1 MTTYL
6 KQYARQF
13 RPNIALAAPV
23 MFGQAANVFVGLV
36 DNYMVARLGGD
47 EGQTALAAR
56 RCRQCGFYPDTAPG
70 HRDLVRNDPA
80 DLVFLRGKG

>member
-47 EGQTALAAR
+47 EGQTALAA
-56 RCRQCGFYPDTAPG
+56 GAAAGTAAAV
-70 HRDLVRNDPA
+70 HTALDFFLDL
-80 DLVFLRGKG
+80 

>member
-47 EGQTALAAR
+47 EGQTALAA
-56 RCRQCGFYPDTAPG
+56 GAAANAV
-70 HRDLVRNDPA
+70 LS
-80 DLVFLRGKG
+80 